1 VRLLAVASLVILVIV
16 GGLRM
21 ASPQLA
27 PRVNVRW
34 TPDLSTEQR
43 AALER
48 RFHLVS
54 PAHVEGSTWTYDLS
68 DPSPA
73 NVNALVD
80 HPAVEDTH
88 GIDRQAGLVEADA
101 PQGTTW
107 VDSSLLA
114 AWSASAPIAW
124 LGVLSLWATL
134 LSWAWLG
141 FNRRSAR
148 RETNPS
154 TPASSRL
161 PG

>member
-1 VRLLAVASLVILVIV
+1 MTPHPQSERAQVRLLAVASLVILVIV
-16 GGLRM
+16 GGLRV

-48 RFHLVS
+48 TFHLVS
-54 PAHVEGSTWTYDLS
+54 PAHVEGSTWTYDVS

-88 GIDRQAGLVEADA
+88 GIDRQAGVVETDA
-101 PQGTTW
+101 PLGTTR
-107 VDSSLLA
+107 VDSSLVGAWA
-114 AWSASAPIAW
+114 ASEPVAW
-124 LGVLSLWATL
+124 LGLVSMWATL
-134 LSWAWLG
+134 LSWGWLWTAM
-141 FNRRSAR
+141 RSQ
-148 RETNPS
+148 T
-154 TPASSRL
+154 
-161 PG
+161 